1 LISEKEQR
9 WGAATL
15 PSDAKDIGSVAA
27 LRQNVQDQH
36 QSATDKE
43 WQTKYEQHIL
53 LQFLF

>member
-1 LISEKEQR
+1 VHQNLISEKEQR

-43 WQTKYEQHIL
+43 WQNKYEHIL
-53 LQFLF
+53 L